1 VRVAGIVTLRQ
12 QPQTSSGVVF
22 LTIED
27 EFGLTN
33 VVIWRRVVLRQ
44 RRVLLASRLL
54 AIEGHLESEHGVQ
67 HLIAHT
73 LEDLTPML
81 GELDVRSRD
90 FH

>member
-1 VRVAGIVTLRQ
+1 V
-12 QPQTSSGVVF
+12 
-22 LTIED
+22 
-27 EFGLTN
+27 
-33 VVIWRRVVLRQ
+33 
-44 RRVLLASRLL
+44 
-54 AIEGHLESEHGVQ
+54 EGHLESQHGVQ